1 LNGEQFPAAG
11 APVLA
16 QRTGPPEERI
26 AMRLKPRKL
35 FVAVIALLVVPATL
49 CLKLRLVR
57 AGQEFSDSGLKVL
70 EPIRN
75 GSLTVFPVVAS
86 KSYPTGEFL
95 TLDEGLRSGDVVVT
109 EYGNVRGLIRRHNTS
124 PLPHDSA
131 EVNRLVLINNS
142 KRPLL
147 LLAGE
152 IVAGGKQDRVIGKDR
167 IVPPESDPVDLS
179 VFCVE
184 PGRWVATSANF
195 GTSGATYGSAAG
207 PAAVGSSNANASTL
221 MAQPSVRAKAMG
233 DKDQA
238 QVWDE
243 VRKEQQAITVE
254 AAPSP
259 AAADRIAST
268 SSYAVVME
276 NKDVKQEVDKI
287 AKPIEQNYQSLIQQ
301 LRDRK
306 AVGVVVAV
314 NGHVIW
320 SDVFASTEL
329 LEKYW
334 PKLVRSYASEAIVT
348 QTKGGKATISQAESF
363 LDDMQG
369 RRETIESEP
378 GVFRHT
384 EVDGN
389 GFKAFALTS
398 LLPKTGF
405 DVHVAKMSE

>member
-1 LNGEQFPAAG
+1 
-11 APVLA
+11 
-16 QRTGPPEERI
+16 
-26 AMRLKPRKL
+26 MRPRS
-35 FVAVIALLVVPATL
+35 FATL
-49 CLKLRLVR
+49 IVMFVVTTMLSLHLRRVQ
-57 AGQEFSDSGLKVL
+57 AGQESSSGYTVL

-86 KSYPTGEFL
+86 KTYATGQFL
-95 TLDEGLRSGDVVVT
+95 TLDEGFRSGEVVVT
-109 EYGNVRGLIRRHNTS
+109 EYGNIRGLVRGNVTPALQR
-124 PLPHDSA
+124 DSA

-167 IVPPESDPVDLS
+167 IVPAESDPVDLS

-184 PGRWVATSANF
+184 PGRWVASSDHF
-195 GTSGATYGSAAG
+195 GASGTTYASSNG
-207 PAAVGSSNANASTL
+207 VGSGGGVAGGTL
-221 MAQPSVRAKAMG
+221 MVQPSVRAKAMA
-233 DKDQA
+233 DKDQG
-238 QVWDE
+238 QVWAE
-243 VRKEQQAITVE
+243 VRKQQQSMAATVTE
-254 AAPSP
+254 ASPSP
-259 AAADRIAST
+259 ADAEALRTT

-276 NKDVKQEVDKI
+276 NKEVKEKVDEV
-287 AKPIEQNYQSLIQQ
+287 AKPIEQNYQSVVKQ

-314 NGHVIW
+314 NGRIIW

-334 PKLVRSYASEAIVT
+334 PKLVRSYASEAVVRRVKSAET
-348 QTKGGKATISQAESF
+348 TASQAQAF
-363 LDDMQG
+363 LTDMEG
-369 RRETIESEP
+369 HRETIESEP
-378 GVFRHT
+378 GIYRQT
-384 EVDGN
+384 EVNGN

-405 DVHVAKMSE
+405 DVHVAKMAE

>member
-1 LNGEQFPAAG
+1 MRPKRPKFF
-11 APVLA
+11 V
-16 QRTGPPEERI
+16 TVI
-26 AMRLKPRKL
+26 AML
-35 FVAVIALLVVPATL
+35 ALAATL
-49 CLKLRLVR
+49 CLKLRLAH

-86 KSYPTGEFL
+86 KSYPTGAFL

-109 EYGNVRGLIRRHNTS
+109 EYGNVRGLVRRHNT
-124 PLPHDSA
+124 PPVQHDTA

-195 GTSGATYGSAAG
+195 GTSGATYAARAG
-207 PAAVGSSNANASTL
+207 ATVGSGNGNASTL
-221 MAQPSVRAKAMG
+221 MVQPSVRAKAMG

-238 QVWDE
+238 QVWAE
-243 VRKEQQAITVE
+243 VRKEQQSVTVE
-254 AAPSP
+254 VTGATP
-259 AAADRIAST
+259 AAADELNST

-276 NKDVKQEVDKI
+276 NERVKQEVDKI
-287 AKPIEQNYQSLIQQ
+287 AKPIERDYQSLIQQ

-334 PKLVRSYASEAIVT
+334 PKLVRSYASEAVVT
-348 QTKGGKATISQAESF
+348 QTKGGKASMSEAESF

-369 RRETIESEP
+369 RREIIESEP

-384 EVDGN
+384 EIDGN

>member
-1 LNGEQFPAAG
+1 
-11 APVLA
+11 
-16 QRTGPPEERI
+16 
-26 AMRLKPRKL
+26 MRPR
-35 FVAVIALLVVPATL
+35 LLVALIGMLAVAGMF
-49 CLKLRLVR
+49 CLKIQLVH
-57 AGQEFSDSGLKVL
+57 AGQEPDNSGYQVL
-70 EPIRN
+70 EPIRQ

-95 TLDEGLRSGDVVVT
+95 TLDEGLRSGEVVVT
-109 EYGNVRGLIRRHNTS
+109 EYGNIRGLVRRRNS
-124 PLPHDSA
+124 PAIQHDSA

-152 IVAGGKQDRVIGKDR
+152 IVAGGKQDRVIGMDR
-167 IVPPESDPVDLS
+167 IVPSESDPIDLN

-184 PGRWVATSANF
+184 PGRWVATSEHF
-195 GTSGATYGSAAG
+195 GTSGATYGSGRGDGVAG
-207 PAAVGSSNANASTL
+207 GSSAKASVGTL

-238 QVWDE
+238 QVWAE
-243 VRKEQQAITVE
+243 VRKEQQAMATEMVE
-254 AAPSP
+254 VSPSP
-259 AAADRIAST
+259 ASADRIAST

-276 NKDVKQEVDKI
+276 NKDVKEEVDKL
-287 AKPIEQNYQSLIQQ
+287 AKPIEQNYQTLIKQ

-314 NGHVIW
+314 NGRVIW

-334 PKLVRSYASEAIVT
+334 PKLVRSYASEAVVT
-348 QTKGGKATISQAESF
+348 HAKAGKATLAQAESF
-363 LDDMQG
+363 LADMDG

-384 EVDGN
+384 EVTGD

-405 DVHVAKMSE
+405 DVHVAKMGE